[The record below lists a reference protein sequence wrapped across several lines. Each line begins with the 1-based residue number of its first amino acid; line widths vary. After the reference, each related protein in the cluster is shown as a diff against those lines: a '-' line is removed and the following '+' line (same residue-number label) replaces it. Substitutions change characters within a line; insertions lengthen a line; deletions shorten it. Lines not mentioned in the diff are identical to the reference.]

1 MKKQLEVIEARL
13 EVALGMGEEAGE
25 AGREEGGRLGG
36 GEGGRTA
43 GVGGSKLRGRE
54 LGKDGTGNKGEEEIR
69 GNQDLRKLRMTRSR
83 SRPPER

>member
-25 AGREEGGRLGG
+25 AGREEEGTLGG

-43 GVGGSKLRGRE
+43 EVGGNKERGRE
-54 LGKDGTGNKGEEEIR
+54 LGEEGKWNKGGKEIR
-69 GNQDLRKLRMTRSR
+69 GNQDPRKLRMARSR